1 MSVPNRLNV
10 KGSFTNKHH
19 WEGAGSIEGAGAD
32 SDPTGHVTVLKRP
45 STESQN
51 PRNPSKNPNKQK
63 KIAEL
68 KVHVNSGKQPKV
80 AEREVGKKEED
91 KKEEDKKQG
100 NGKGAESTTG
110 GNTQHYRQHKER
122 NKSSR
127 ANHNRKAGADRKR
140 KAF

>member
-1 MSVPNRLNV
+1 M
-10 KGSFTNKHH
+10 
-19 WEGAGSIEGAGAD
+19 
-32 SDPTGHVTVLKRP
+32 TVLKRP
-45 STESQN
+45 PTDSQN
-51 PRNPSKNPNKQK
+51 HRNPSKNPNKQK
-63 KIAEL
+63 KLAEL

-80 AEREVGKKEED
+80 AEREEEKKEED
-91 KKEEDKKQG
+91 KKHG

-110 GNTQHYRQHKER
+110 GTQHYRQHKER